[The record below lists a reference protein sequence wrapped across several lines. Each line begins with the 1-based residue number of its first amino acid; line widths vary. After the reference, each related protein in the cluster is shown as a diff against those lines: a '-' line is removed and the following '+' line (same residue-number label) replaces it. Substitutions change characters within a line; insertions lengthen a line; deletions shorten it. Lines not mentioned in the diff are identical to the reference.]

1 MRDDA
6 HVQKLDIFL
15 GAVLALFYHSCKRI
29 KKKIQMSLCDNCH
42 SGKLLETTHN
52 SDYNNLL
59 LKMQAM
65 IEQLGKEHEKGAQL
79 RIDRTTFLQA
89 QIKQL
94 QEREKVHKKEA
105 QLRIESETTSKQNI
119 DPDFLRAQIKHLQ
132 ECLSARGPEATI
144 RQPQLSETQPERKTE
159 LGHDITRRTAEYLEG
174 SDLRALRETS
184 KDGESAVTS
193 LGPCQPYLQRCATPR
208 VFGVLPSELSRFTE
222 GCEHLWKNILG
233 LFSDVIVMAKKS
245 NDGEE
250 YVINMVKFDIQDH
263 TNNPKT
269 IFTYPP
275 DTEIPFQV
283 FTWDTVEKKFSVI
296 PHRQKM
302 GGLNEDELV
311 TAIQAHWAVRLPP
324 SHYTVTQD
332 SRAKNGF
339 WAPVIEFQLNHP
351 EPSAEIIRMMD
362 QKMETALNQAGTLA
376 RSYRFITKHTLTSR
390 YALFHQGILKKRG
403 NALLQVRPWTVV
415 PTPLPL

>member
-1 MRDDA
+1 
-6 HVQKLDIFL
+6 
-15 GAVLALFYHSCKRI
+15 
-29 KKKIQMSLCDNCH
+29 MSLCNNCH
-42 SGKLLETTHN
+42 SWKLLETTHN

-119 DPDFLRAQIKHLQ
+119 DFLRAQIKHLQ
-132 ECLSARGPEATI
+132 ECERGPEATI
-144 RQPQLSETQPERKTE
+144 RQPQLSETQPGRKTE

-193 LGPCQPYLQRCATPR
+193 LGPCQPYLQRCAAPC

-245 NDGEE
+245 NDGEKH
-250 YVINMVKFDIQDH
+250 VINTVKFDIQDH
-263 TNNPKT
+263 TGNPKT
-269 IFTYPP
+269 IFTYLIT
-275 DTEIPFQV
+275 DDIPFQE
-283 FTWDTVEKKFSVI
+283 FTWDTVEKKFSVMKA
-296 PHRQKM
+296 PHRQKK

-311 TAIQAHWAVRLPP
+311 TAVREHWAVRLPP
-324 SHYTVTQD
+324 SGHTVTEE
-332 SRAKNGF
+332 SKAKNGF
-339 WAPVIEFQLNHP
+339 WAPVIEFRLNQRA
-351 EPSAEIIRMMD
+351 PSAEIIRMMD
-362 QKMETALNQAGTLA
+362 QKMETSLNQAGTLA
-376 RSYRFITKHTLTSR
+376 RSYRFITKHTTSASR
-390 YALFHQGILKKRG
+390 YALFHQGILGKSDK
-403 NALLQVRPWTVV
+403 ALLPVRPWTQD
-415 PTPLPL
+415 PISPPL